1 MISLLV
7 VQKLLR
13 TLFLLGFVRHG
24 TNYLSASGNLTPYQS
39 FTRNCLIIIMISS
52 VPIFIGRNW
61 LIIIFMITSVPIGG
75 LRARTIPWFFGHF
88 WKCSHAKI
96 QLLLNTFK
104 KGWKIKGSFLLWAFQ
119 FFLSYLSYFYQEFG
133 GFFCKFD
140 FFNVINLEFV
150 LK

>member
-7 VQKLLR
+7 IQKLLR

-39 FTRNCLIIIMISS
+39 FTRNCLIIVMISSVLIFIGRNWLIITFMISS

-61 LIIIFMITSVPIGG
+61 LIIIFMISSVPIFYWKK
-75 LRARTIPWFFGHF
+75 LVNNYFYDNFSANFFILF
-88 WKCSHAKI
+88 I
-96 QLLLNTFK
+96 L
-104 KGWKIKGSFLLWAFQ
+104 
-119 FFLSYLSYFYQEFG
+119 FLSRVWRF
-133 GFFCKFD
+133 FFCKFD
-140 FFNVINLEFV
+140 LFNVINLEFV